1 MHHITFLQDLAVVMV
16 VAALT
21 TVLFRVLK
29 QPVVLG
35 YILAGLIIG
44 PHTPPFELIHDE
56 ATIKTLAEL
65 GVIFLMFALG
75 LEFSFKKLQKVGAT
89 AFIAAT
95 LEILIMLLAGYEL
108 GRLFGWTQMDSIFL
122 GAILSISSTTIIIKA
137 LEGLGKKNEPFASI
151 IIGIL
156 IVEDILAIIMLALLS
171 GFATT
176 GSFGAQDIG
185 MTLLNLGS
193 FLGILL
199 VAGLIIVPRLV
210 NYVARF
216 KSDEMLLVTVIG
228 LCFGVSLITVQLG
241 YSVALGAFLIGAI
254 IAESRPILKIESLML
269 PVRDLFSAVF
279 FVSIGLLIDP
289 ALIIKYAG
297 PILAITAVVI
307 VGKVFACSLGC
318 FISGN
323 DMRTSMKV
331 GMGLAQIGEFSFIIA
346 SLGVTL
352 KNAQGDSITSSFI
365 YPITVAVSA
374 LTTLSTP
381 YLITMSDGVVGW
393 FDRAAPRPLVNVM
406 ETYSKW
412 VGGLMK
418 ENSSH
423 LERKIIG
430 KLGLQIGLNLLMV
443 TGIFIAAV
451 FLHGKAVTLWPEFP
465 GGKEGVKAAAWL
477 AALLC
482 SFPLLVAVWRKMEV
496 VAMLI
501 SEMSVSVAQAGPRTP
516 ALQAIISST
525 ITVVGTGVLV
535 LVVLVLSS
543 AILPSRNILLLV
555 LLILLVSGFL
565 LYRGSVKLYA
575 RAQSALHDTLADP
588 ADPAEPGHHHQAEV
602 TALPTLLRDAKLETI
617 HVQAGTLAV
626 GKMISELKLRTVT
639 GASVVGIDRG
649 GKSIVNPDPN
659 EELTSGDQVLL
670 IGRTEQLEA
679 AKILLSTPQPAA

>member
-1 MHHITFLQDLAVVMV
+1 MHQIEFLQDLSVVMI

-21 TVLFRVLK
+21 TVLFRFLR

-44 PHTPPFELIHDE
+44 PHTPPFALIHSE
-56 ATIKTLAEL
+56 NTINTLAEL
-65 GVIFLMFALG
+65 GVIFLMFTLG

-89 AFIAAT
+89 AFIAAS

-108 GRLFGWTQMDSIFL
+108 GRLFGWSQMDSIFL

-137 LEGLGKKNEPFASI
+137 LEGLGKKHEPFVAL

-156 IVEDILAIIMLALLS
+156 IIEDILAIIMLALLS

-176 GSFGAQDIG
+176 GSFSARDVGA
-185 MTLLNLGS
+185 TLLSLGS

-210 NYVARF
+210 NYVASF

-228 LCFGVSLITVQLG
+228 LCFGVSLITVKLG

-254 IAESRPILKIESLML
+254 IAESRPILKIESLTL
-269 PVRDLFSAVF
+269 PVRDLFSAIF

-289 ALIIKYAG
+289 VVILKYAG

-307 VGKVFACSLGC
+307 LGKVSACALGC
-318 FISGN
+318 FISGK
-323 DMRTSMKV
+323 DMRTSLKV
-331 GMGLAQIGEFSFIIA
+331 GMSLAQIGEFSFIIA

-352 KNAQGDSITSSFI
+352 KNTRGDSITSDFI
-365 YPITVAVSA
+365 YPIAVAVSA
-374 LTTLSTP
+374 LSTLCTP
-381 YLITMSDGVVGW
+381 YLITMSDSVVAW
-393 FDRAAPRPLVNVM
+393 FDRTAPPPLVHIL
-406 ETYSKW
+406 ESYSKW
-412 VGGLMK
+412 VDGLMK
-418 ENSSH
+418 EDTPH
-423 LERKIIG
+423 LERKIIS

-451 FLHGKAVTLWPEFP
+451 FLHGKAVTIWPEFP
-465 GGKEGVKAAAWL
+465 GGTDGLKAAAWL

-501 SEMSVSVAQAGPRTP
+501 SEMSVAQTGPQTP
-516 ALQAIISST
+516 ALRAVISST
-525 ITVVGTGVLV
+525 ISVAGTGVLV
-535 LVVLVLSS
+535 VVVLGLSS
-543 AILPSRNILLLV
+543 AILPSRNILLLD
-555 LLILLVSGFL
+555 LLILFVSGFL
-565 LYRGSVKLYA
+565 LYRGAVRLYA
-575 RAQSALHDTLADP
+575 RAQSALRDTLAEP
-588 ADPAEPGHHHQAEV
+588 ADPAEQGHHRQAEIS
-602 TALPTLLRDAKLETI
+602 ALPPLLRDAKLETVQ
-617 HVQAGTLAV
+617 VQAGTLAA
-626 GKMISELKLRTVT
+626 GKMISELKLRTAT

-649 GKSIVNPDPN
+649 GTSIVNPDPH

-679 AKILLSTPQPAA
+679 AKILLTTPRAAT

>member
-1 MHHITFLQDLAVVMV
+1 MHHLDFLQDLAVVMI

-56 ATIKTLAEL
+56 KTIKTLAEL

-89 AFIAAT
+89 AFIAAS

-108 GRLFGWTQMDSIFL
+108 GRLFGWTEMDSIFL

-137 LEGLGKKNEPFASI
+137 LEGLGKKNEAFASL

-156 IVEDILAIIMLALLS
+156 IIEDILAIIMLALLS

-176 GSFGAQDIG
+176 GSFNAVDIG
-185 MTLLNLGS
+185 TTLLSLGS

-199 VAGLIIVPRLV
+199 VAGLIIVPRLI
-210 NYVARF
+210 NFVARF

-228 LCFGVSLITVQLG
+228 LCFGVSLITVKLG

-254 IAESRPILKIESLML
+254 IAESRPILKIESLMM

-297 PILAITAVVI
+297 PILAISAVVI
-307 VGKVFACSLGC
+307 FGKVFACSLGC
-318 FISGN
+318 FVSGK
-323 DMRTSMKV
+323 DMRTSLKV
-331 GMGLAQIGEFSFIIA
+331 GMSLAQIGEFSFIIA
-346 SLGVTL
+346 SLGQTL
-352 KNAQGDSITSSFI
+352 KNSQGDPITSPFI
-365 YPITVAVSA
+365 YPIAVAVSA
-374 LTTLSTP
+374 ITTLTTP
-381 YLITMSDGVVGW
+381 YLISMSDGVTAW
-393 FDRAAPRPLVNVM
+393 FDRSAPRPLLNVM
-406 ETYSKW
+406 ETYTKW
-412 VGGLMK
+412 VGGLIK
-418 ENSSH
+418 DDASN
-423 LERKIIG
+423 LERKIIT

-443 TGIFIAAV
+443 TGIFIASV
-451 FLHGKAVTLWPEFP
+451 FLHGKAAAIWPQFP
-465 GGKEGVKAAAWL
+465 GGREGVKAAAWL
-477 AALLC
+477 AALFC

-501 SEMSVSVAQAGPRTP
+501 SEMSVNVEKAGPKTP
-516 ALQAIISST
+516 ALQAVIAST

-535 LVVLVLSS
+535 LIVLALSS
-543 AILPSRNILLLV
+543 AILPSRNILLLA
-555 LLILLVSGFL
+555 LLILIVSGFL

-588 ADPAEPGHHHQAEV
+588 ADPAEPAHHGHGPTPV
-602 TALPTLLRDAKLETI
+602 LPTLLREAKLETI
-617 HVQAGTLAV
+617 PVSAGTLGV

-639 GASVVGIDRG
+639 GASVVGIERG
-649 GKSIVNPDPN
+649 GSSIINPDPH
-659 EELTSGDQVLL
+659 EELSSGDQVLL

-679 AKILLSTPQPAA
+679 AKALLTSPQSAA